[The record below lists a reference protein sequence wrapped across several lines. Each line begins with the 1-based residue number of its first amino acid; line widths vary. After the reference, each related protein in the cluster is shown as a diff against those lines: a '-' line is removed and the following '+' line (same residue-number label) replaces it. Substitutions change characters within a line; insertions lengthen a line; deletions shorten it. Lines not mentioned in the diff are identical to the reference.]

1 MPDISGVNHIAFS
14 VTDAEKSAQ
23 WYGEVLGL
31 QRAMEL
37 DSDGCHTVL
46 LIHPATSFMV
56 GLRQWERGSGDAFD
70 EFRTGMDHVSF
81 TVADRAGLEDWERRF
96 TELGVEHSP
105 IADTQFGAMLPF
117 RDLDNVQLEMIVPAG

>member
-1 MPDISGVNHIAFS
+1 MPDISGVNHIVLS

-31 QRAMEL
+31 QRAM
-37 DSDGCHTVL
+37 DFDTDGCHAVIL
-46 LIHPATSFMV
+46 AHPATSLMV

-70 EFRTGMDHVSF
+70 EFRTGMDHIAF
-81 TVADRAGLEDWERRF
+81 TVADRAELEDWERRF

-105 IADTQFGAMLPF
+105 IADTDFGALLPF
-117 RDLDNVQLEMIVPAG
+117 RDLDNVQLELIVPAG